1 MTIENGV
8 FPKDYTIET
17 GDVDK
22 ATCSIKSN
30 EEGFHKEI
38 QETLQIST
46 WRLLQLFCECLEVYP
61 NLYVL
66 ILTHDIPKR
75 VEDLLL
81 KGNRHYAKVKFQK
94 EKEHDLI
101 QGVVSRSRLHFLDQ
115 ARKFVIGTDVYTVIQ
130 IN

>member
-8 FPKDYTIET
+8 FSKDCTIEA

-30 EEGFHKEI
+30 EKVFHKKI
-38 QETLQIST
+38 QETLQIIT
-46 WRLLQLFCECLEVYP
+46 WRLLQLFCEYSEIYP

-66 ILTHDIPKR
+66 ILTHDIPKK

-81 KGNRHYAKVKFQK
+81 KGNRHYARVKLQK
-94 EKEHDLI
+94 EEEHDLI
-101 QGVVSRSRLHFLDQ
+101 QGVVLRYKLGFLNQ
-115 ARKFVIGTDVYTVIQ
+115 GRKFVIGTDVYTVI
-130 IN
+130 